1 MECLWL
7 EEQKISVK
15 NTPPPTPTK
24 EEALIRLLL
33 AGICRT
39 DIEML
44 RGYHPFSGVPGH
56 EFVGEVMHAPG
67 DSSWEGKRVAGEINL
82 SCGECPACR
91 KGRPNHCEI
100 RTVLG
105 IVERNG
111 VFAESFTL
119 PLSNLHE
126 VPKSVPDE
134 AAVFTEPLAAA
145 CQILEQV
152 RVRTTDVV
160 LVIGA
165 GKLGQL
171 IARTLHRTGCA
182 LQVAAKHQRQKQ
194 ILADCGI
201 AAMEPS
207 QVSRGYADLVVEASG
222 TPEGLD
228 LARQAVRPRG
238 TIVLKST
245 YPGAKELDLSSWVV
259 DEISLVG
266 SRCGPFTP
274 ALRLLEKSLVD
285 PIPLVEARYPLDKGD
300 RAFEHA
306 QRPGTLKVLLHPA

>member
-7 EEQKISVK
+7 EDRKLGVK
-15 NTPPPTPTK
+15 NFPPPTPAK
-24 EEALIRLLL
+24 DEAIIRLLL

-67 DSSWEGKRVAGEINL
+67 DSSWEGQRVVGEINL
-82 SCGECPACR
+82 SCGECAHCR

-105 IVERNG
+105 IVDRDG
-111 VFAESFTL
+111 VFAETFTL
-119 PLSNLHE
+119 PLCNLHE
-126 VPKSVPDE
+126 VPKSIPDE

-145 CQILEQV
+145 CEILDQV

-171 IARTLHRTGCA
+171 VARTLQLTGCA
-182 LQVAAKHQRQKQ
+182 LQVATKHQRQKQ

-207 QVSRGYADLVVEASG
+207 QVSRGYADLVVEVSG
-222 TPEGLD
+222 TPAGLD
-228 LARQAVRPRG
+228 LARQAVRSRG

-245 YPGAKELDLSSWVV
+245 YSGSKELDLSSWVV
-259 DEISLVG
+259 DEITLVG
-266 SRCGPFTP
+266 SRCGPFAP

-285 PIPLVEARYPLDKGD
+285 PLPLIEARYPLCQGD

-306 QRPGTLKVLLHPA
+306 QKPGALKVLLHP

>member
-7 EEQKISVK
+7 ENQKIGVK

-67 DSSWEGKRVAGEINL
+67 DSSWEGKRVVGEINI

-91 KGRPNHCEI
+91 RGRPNHCEI

-105 IVERNG
+105 IVDRDG
-111 VFAESFTL
+111 VFAESFTI
-119 PLSNLHE
+119 PLSSLHE
-126 VPKSVPDE
+126 VPMSVPDE

-152 RVRTTDVV
+152 RVRPTDVV

-171 IARTLHRTGCA
+171 VARTLQRTGCA
-182 LQVAAKHQRQKQ
+182 LQVAANHQRQKQ

-201 AAMEPS
+201 AAMEPT

-222 TPEGLD
+222 TPAGLD
-228 LARQAVRPRG
+228 LARQAVRPQG

-266 SRCGPFTP
+266 SRCGPFIP

-285 PIPLVEARYPLDKGD
+285 PIPLIEARYPLNKGD

-306 QRPGTLKVLLHPA
+306 NKPGALKVLLHP